1 MESLSLKFFVEKQ
14 IVWELLHDMTNYS
27 AHKLL
32 ALTNYCGLVWSKGTK
47 FKGIVKI
54 ISTYILRGG
63 EERLRDTYI
72 M

>member
-1 MESLSLKFFVEKQ
+1 MLSDFVGSG
-14 IVWELLHDMTNYS
+14 VSMFSD
-27 AHKLL
+27 
-32 ALTNYCGLVWSKGTK
+32 YCGLVWSKGTK
-47 FKGIVKI
+47 FKGIDKI